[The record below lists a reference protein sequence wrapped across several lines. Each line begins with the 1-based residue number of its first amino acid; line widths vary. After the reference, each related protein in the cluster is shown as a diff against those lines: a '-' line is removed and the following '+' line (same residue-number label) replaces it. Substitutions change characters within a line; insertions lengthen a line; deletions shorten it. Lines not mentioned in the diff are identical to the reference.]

1 MNIPSKK
8 GHKKETTMARRN
20 KYGLTDNQMD
30 NIGEWFR
37 CMKKIAQIDMTEA
50 TKIFNTLQPTEQRD
64 IYSKRWIRKG
74 DIVPVKRDLL
84 PARFTE
90 INSRRR

>member
-1 MNIPSKK
+1 MTEQKKYRPSS
-8 GHKKETTMARRN
+8 G
-20 KYGLTDNQMD
+20 
-30 NIGEWFR
+30 
-37 CMKKIAQIDMTEA
+37 TEA

-64 IYSKRWIRKG
+64 IYSKRWIRRG